1 MLNKQ
6 LNFPNIQMSDETD
19 NQQLSNFVPFLSLK
33 AHLAIQRKN
42 QQRAI
47 DWLAKEFQIAETSL
61 DVLPKQA
68 DYKTLIAIQVYQQ
81 LFVQHKDCIYIRGI
95 DHCSTWEIQ
104 KLLLKLKQISLHYHK
119 PIIILTHNLDLL
131 QFHK

>member
-1 MLNKQ
+1 
-6 LNFPNIQMSDETD
+6 MSDETD

-68 DYKTLIAIQVYQQ
+68 DYQTLIAIQVYQQ
-81 LFVQHKDCIYIRGI
+81 LFVQHKDCIYIHGI
-95 DHCSTWEIQ
+95 DHCNTWEIQ

-119 PIIILTHNLDLL
+119 PIIVLTHNLDLL

>member
-1 MLNKQ
+1 MQNKQ

-47 DWLAKEFQIAETSL
+47 DWLSKEFQIAETSL

-68 DYKTLIAIQVYQQ
+68 DYQTLIAIQVYQQ
-81 LFVQHKDCIYIRGI
+81 LFVQHKDCIYISGI
-95 DHCSTWEIQ
+95 DYCNTWEIQ
-104 KLLLKLKQISLHYHK
+104 NLLVKFKQISLHYHK